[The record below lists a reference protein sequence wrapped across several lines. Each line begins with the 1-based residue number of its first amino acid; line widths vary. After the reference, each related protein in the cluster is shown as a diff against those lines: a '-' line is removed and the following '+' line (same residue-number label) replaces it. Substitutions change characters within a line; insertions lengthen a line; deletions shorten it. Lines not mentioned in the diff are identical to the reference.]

1 MRASIA
7 LFIALPC
14 ACSSARPKEEMLAP
28 AACDLLPILGTVRPE
43 ALASDPDGGLAVVG
57 TSRTGRVRA
66 AAASVDNAPAFVLR
80 IAADGSIRWMR
91 GFLADHPLAVAIAG
105 DDVVVAG
112 ESQRR
117 CFVARYSSDGR
128 SLWNVSLAGES
139 TSACKAVAVDANG
152 NVFAAGTFSGALG
165 PARSSGLTDGF
176 VVRSAAATGD
186 MRLLRAFGGGGTDS
200 ADAIAVNATGD
211 VVVAGA
217 FGGDVDASVSAVDFG
232 KGPVR
237 TAGGSDGYL
246 LTLTPEGV
254 TRSIALASE
263 WGEDRIGAVAAVGNG
278 VYALATVHADRNA
291 VGCSGETIALR
302 AGEWARVLPGCASPR
317 ALAPDDAG
325 RLWALLQSGRTLQAM
340 AFSPRDG
347 EPLGSRRWSQ
357 EGVTVRG
364 AGIARIPGGFAIAG
378 QTDGELIACGRP
390 VGSAGEQTGFV
401 LWQRD
406 LSR

>member
-1 MRASIA
+1 MRASIVLSVA
-7 LFIALPC
+7 LTC
-14 ACSSARPKEEMLAP
+14 ACSSARPKDEAVGP
-28 AACDLLPILGTVRPE
+28 PPCDLLPILGMVRPE
-43 ALASDPDGGLAVVG
+43 AVASDPDGGLVVAG
-57 TSRTGRVRA
+57 TSRSGRVRVGPA
-66 AAASVDNAPAFVLR
+66 AADGATAFVLR
-80 IAADGSIRWMR
+80 IGPDASVRWLR
-91 GFLADHPLAVAIAG
+91 RIEGEHPLAVAIAG

-128 SLWNVSLAGES
+128 SLWNVSLGGES
-139 TSACKAVAVDANG
+139 SSACKAVAVDANG
-152 NVFAAGTFSGALG
+152 NVFAAGVFSGALG
-165 PARSSGLTDGF
+165 PARSGGSTDAF

-200 ADAIAVNATGD
+200 ADAIAVNATGE

-246 LTLTPEGV
+246 LTLTPDGI

-263 WGEDRIGAVAAVGNG
+263 VGEDRFAAVTTAAGG

-291 VGCSGETIALR
+291 VGCSGETVALR
-302 AGEWARVLPGCASPR
+302 PGEWARLLPGCATPR
-317 ALAPDDAG
+317 ALASDDAG
-325 RLWALLQSGRTLQAM
+325 RLWALLQAGKTLQAI

-347 EPLGSRRWSQ
+347 EPLGSRHWSQ
-357 EGVTVRG
+357 DGVTVRG
-364 AGIARIPGGFAIAG
+364 AGIARVPGGFAVAA
-378 QTDGELIACGRP
+378 QTDGELIACGKP

-406 LSR
+406 LTR